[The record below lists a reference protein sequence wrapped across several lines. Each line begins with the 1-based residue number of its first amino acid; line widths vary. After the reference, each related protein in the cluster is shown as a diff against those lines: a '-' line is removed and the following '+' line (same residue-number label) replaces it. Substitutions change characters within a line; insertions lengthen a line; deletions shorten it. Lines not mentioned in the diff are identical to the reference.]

1 MPKIITPM
9 LAELGKGEPP
19 EGGDWVYEIK
29 WDGVRAICFI
39 EAGKLRMFSR
49 NGNAIDKQYPELSIL
64 PHQVRARQAIVD
76 GEIAALDRTGPAS
89 FELLQR
95 RINVAEASAI
105 ARLARSHPVVFFAFD
120 LLYLDGRDLRAMPL
134 IERKKLLKE
143 ILQPDDVDSLFRA
156 LRHQR
161 HGPLGGGESSR
172 GWRESSAS
180 GRRAV
185 MNRGAPLT
193 G

>member
-1 MPKIITPM
+1 MQSTSSI
-9 LAELGKGEPP
+9 
-19 EGGDWVYEIK
+19 
-29 WDGVRAICFI
+29 
-39 EAGKLRMFSR
+39 
-49 NGNAIDKQYPELSIL
+49 PELSIL
-64 PHQVRARQAIVD
+64 PHQVQARQAIID
-76 GEIAALDRTGPAS
+76 GEIAALDSHGRPS

-120 LLYLDGRDLRAMPL
+120 LLYLDGRDLRGEPL

-143 ILQPDDVDSLFRA
+143 ILKPDEVIRYSEHFTTNASELLA
-156 LRHQR
+156 AAKQQ
-161 HGPLGGGESSR
+161 
-172 GWRESSAS
+172 GWRESSVS

-185 MNRGAPLT
+185 TNRGAPLT

>member
-1 MPKIITPM
+1 
-9 LAELGKGEPP
+9 
-19 EGGDWVYEIK
+19 
-29 WDGVRAICFI
+29 VRAICFI
-39 EAGKLRMFSR
+39 ESGKLRMISR

-76 GEIAALDRTGPAS
+76 GEIAALDAHGRPS

-95 RINVAEASAI
+95 RINVAEPSAI
-105 ARLARSHPVVFFAFD
+105 ARLARSHPVVFFVFD

-134 IERKKLLKE
+134 IERKKRLQE
-143 ILQPDDVDSLFRA
+143 VLQPGDVIRYSEHFTA
-156 LRHQR
+156 N
-161 HGPLGGGESSR
+161 GPDLLAAAKQQ
-172 GWRESSAS
+172 ESSAN

-185 MNRGAPLT
+185 MNRGAPPI